1 MLENKDIE
9 QIMNLVEKLNSEIN
23 ESIGKFK
30 AVADLDFEP
39 SVLPG
44 GRFVLANKNFPN
56 NLYVQRDIVD
66 EIYKIINN
74 KYYLKNAK

>member
-1 MLENKDIE
+1 MENKDIE
-9 QIMNLVEKLNSEIN
+9 EILDLVEQLNSEIN

-39 SVLPG
+39 SILPG

-66 EIYKIINN
+66 KIYKIIQF
-74 KYYLKNAK
+74 KHIIK

>member
-1 MLENKDIE
+1 MENKDIE
-9 QIMNLVEKLNSEIN
+9 EILDLVEQLNSEIN

-39 SVLPG
+39 SILPG

-56 NLYVQRDIVD
+56 NSEPKTSRTEDITPN
-66 EIYKIINN
+66 IG
-74 KYYLKNAK
+74 